1 MMSLKTIKKIL
12 SVARGEQ
19 PADMVITNAKVINV
33 FNGQIEES
41 NIAIVDGHIAGIGDY
56 TEARAVSD
64 LMGKYVAPG
73 FINGHVHIESS
84 MVDVPEYSRAIV
96 PRGTTGVVTDLH
108 ELANVLGKKALEYVA
123 AVSSHLPLD
132 IYFMAPSCVP
142 SSRFET
148 SGAGLDA
155 GDLTELLKME
165 NILGLGEV
173 MDYPAVINGEERLLG
188 KIETFQDRII
198 DGHAPGITG
207 NDLNAYIAAGIRSD
221 HECVT
226 LEEAREKLARGMYIM
241 IREGSNEKNLEALLP
256 LVNDQNYKRCMLV
269 TDDRTIRDIFRE
281 GDMDWVVYRAI
292 KLGMDPVRAIQMATI
307 NTAEYFG
314 IKKVGAVAPGYY
326 ANIVT
331 FADLQSMEP
340 EDVLFH
346 GYLIGRNKEANF
358 TPRVDPVSR
367 PVATVNIKP
376 LKMKD
381 LELKAEDKDFPVV
394 NIVPGQITTKK
405 TMEKAKTED
414 GLIVADTERD
424 LLKMVV
430 VERHFAS
437 GNIGRGLV
445 KGLGLR
451 KGAVACSVAHD
462 AHNII
467 AIGTN
472 DGDILAAVKA
482 IANMQ
487 GGLVMVLK
495 GEVIGSLPLPV
506 GGLLSVETAED
517 TAGQLDDMET
527 LLKVMGVKPESP
539 FSAIS
544 FLALPVIPEM
554 RITDQGIVDVAE
566 QKIIE

>member
-1 MMSLKTIKKIL
+1 MSLKTLRKII

-19 PADMVITNAKVINV
+19 PADMVITNAKVVNV
-33 FNGQIEES
+33 FNGQIEEG
-41 NIAIVDGHIAGIGDY
+41 NIAIVDEHIAGIGDY

-64 LMGKYVAPG
+64 IMGKYVAPG

-84 MVDVPEYSRAIV
+84 MVDIPEYSRAVV

-108 ELANVLGKKALEYVA
+108 ELANVLGKHALEYVA
-123 AVSSHLPLD
+123 AVSSNLPLD

-148 SGAGLDA
+148 SGATLEVE
-155 GDLTELLKME
+155 DLAELMEME
-165 NILGLGEV
+165 NMLGLGEV
-173 MDYPAVINGEERLLG
+173 MDYPAVIRGDEKVLG
-188 KIETFQDRII
+188 KIEKFQAMNI
-198 DGHAPGITG
+198 DGHAPGLTG
-207 NDLNAYIAAGIRSD
+207 NDLNAYIAAGIRSE

-256 LVNDQNYKRCMLV
+256 LVNDQNFKRCMLV
-269 TDDRTIRDIFRE
+269 TDDRTIRDIYRE
-281 GDMDWVVYRAI
+281 GDMDWVVYRAV
-292 KLGMDPVRAIQMATI
+292 KLGMDPVRAIQLATI

-314 IKKVGAVAPGYY
+314 LRKVGAVASGYY

-331 FADLQSMEP
+331 YADLQSMEP

-346 GYLIGRNKEANF
+346 GYLIGRNKEPNF
-358 TPRVDPVSR
+358 TPKVGPVHR
-367 PVATVNIKP
+367 PVATVKIAP
-376 LKMKD
+376 FQLKD
-381 LELKAEDKDFPVV
+381 LEMKVKSNEIPVI
-394 NIVPGQITTKK
+394 NIIPGQIITEKS
-405 TMEKAKTED
+405 MEKPKLED
-414 GLIVADTERD
+414 GLILPDIERD
-424 LLKMVV
+424 LLKIVV
-430 VERHFAS
+430 IERHLAS

-472 DGDILAAVKA
+472 DGDILAAVRA
-482 IANMQ
+482 IADMQ
-487 GGLVMVLK
+487 GGLAMVLK

-517 TAGQLDDMET
+517 TAGQLDDLET

-544 FLALPVIPEM
+544 FLALAVIPEL
-554 RITDQGIVDVAE
+554 RITDRGLVDVEE
-566 QKIIE
+566 QKIIG